1 MISYRT
7 SIIKMLSKWNQVLSL
22 AILGLNVIRIAALD
36 TRSIESDFD
45 SVLKEFEEVAVDVI
59 SDTLD
64 DSDGVLAHITMDY
77 NTYAKPP

>member
-1 MISYRT
+1 
-7 SIIKMLSKWNQVLSL
+7 MLSKWNQVLSL